1 MREYQSNSH
10 LSKERQK
17 EQSENVPKKNIQ
29 KVVSGSVK
37 TKENKGRKITD
48 IFVPGD
54 VSTVKSHVFM
64 DVFVPAVKDLVY
76 KIVVDSAD
84 MILFDGRS
92 GGSRAK
98 SGGSKPSYR
107 SYYENKSDR
116 RDARPATRSRIDYDD
131 IIYPNRRDAEAV
143 LSEMLDT
150 VERYQL
156 VTVMDMYDMAGLGA
170 EAPYTADKFGW
181 TNLRN
186 AEVRHVRE
194 GYIIDLPKP
203 AAMEL

>member
-10 LSKERQK
+10 LSKEQQK
-17 EQSENVPKKNIQ
+17 QQAETIPEKRIQ

-37 TKENKGRKITD
+37 TKENKGRKLTD

-54 VSTVKSHVFM
+54 VSTVKSHIFM
-64 DVFVPAVKDLVY
+64 DVFVPAVKELVY
-76 KIVVDSAD
+76 RIIVDSAD
-84 MILFDGRS
+84 MALFDGK
-92 GGSRAK
+92 GGK
-98 SGGSKPSYR
+98 SKSSDGKVSYR
-107 SYYENKSDR
+107 SYYSNKSDR
-116 RDARPATRSRIDYDD
+116 RDSRPSTRSRIDYDD

-143 LSEMLDT
+143 LSEMLDAIDK
-150 VERYQL
+150 YQL
-156 VTVMDMYDMAGLGA
+156 VTVLDMYDAAGLGG

-186 AEVRHVRE
+186 AEVRRARD

>member
-17 EQSENVPKKNIQ
+17 EQTEVVGEKKIQ
-29 KVVSGSVK
+29 KVVSGTVK
-37 TKENKGRKITD
+37 TKENKGRKLTD

-54 VSTVKSHVFM
+54 VSNVKSYVFM

-76 KIVVDSAD
+76 KILVDSAD
-84 MILFDGRS
+84 MILF
-92 GGSRAK
+92 GGSSASK
-98 SGGSKPSYR
+98 SKSSSKPSYR

-116 RDARPATRSRIDYDD
+116 RDSRPATKSRIDYDD
-131 IIYPNRRDAEAV
+131 IIYPTRRDAEAV
-143 LSEMLDT
+143 LDEMSDAIDK
-150 VERYQL
+150 YQL
-156 VTVMDMYDMAGLGA
+156 VTVLDMYDAAGLGG

-186 AEVRHVRE
+186 AEVKRVRD

-203 AAMEL
+203 AAFEL